1 MMEVAGVP
9 RRFGCLTQISMVTL
23 GTEVKHL
30 HTLKGTME
38 ILARRGTRVIVT
50 DFRVVE
56 LWEEGRWVEIFWKI
70 YVFAI
75 SSFIMSLNI

>member
-1 MMEVAGVP
+1 MMVASCVP
-9 RRFGCLTQISMVTL
+9 RRFGFLTEISMATL

-30 HTLKGTME
+30 HTLTGTME
-38 ILARRGTRVIVT
+38 ILARRGSRAIVT

-56 LWEEGRWVEIFWKI
+56 LWEEGRWIEIFWKI

-75 SSFIMSLNI
+75 SSVIMSLNI